1 MSTSPN
7 NNFPIK
13 RKNIIS
19 MAINTSKICY
29 NVFCKF
35 RFKKELEFMK
45 NIIKTKKDSK
55 EVATLI
61 SNTMERDLSKI
72 QEVLDFDLDELIQII
87 GRLDKKQQDEVYSIM
102 INNELEKLKS
112 ITIEQF
118 NSVKRDVDEIT
129 DYYSSKKKEFDV
141 VIEEGDTVANDIL
154 FKVIGINNRKIS
166 LPIDI
171 SNIKNYCFSTELKEE
186 QFYDALMWITLR
198 YIAISRCLL
207 WKKAEEEYEK
217 NKEVNND

>member
-1 MSTSPN
+1 
-7 NNFPIK
+7 
-13 RKNIIS
+13 
-19 MAINTSKICY
+19 
-29 NVFCKF
+29 
-35 RFKKELEFMK
+35 MK

-129 DYYSSKKKEFDV
+129 DYYSSKKEEFDV

-198 YIAISRCLL
+198 YVAISRCLL
-207 WKKAEEEYEK
+207 WKKSEEEYEK

>member
-1 MSTSPN
+1 
-7 NNFPIK
+7 
-13 RKNIIS
+13 
-19 MAINTSKICY
+19 
-29 NVFCKF
+29 
-35 RFKKELEFMK
+35 MK

-72 QEVLDFDLDELIQII
+72 QEILDFDLDELIQII
-87 GRLDKKQQDEVYSIM
+87 GRLDEKQQDEVYSIM

-118 NSVKRDVDEIT
+118 NSIKRDVDEIT
-129 DYYSSKKKEFDV
+129 DYYSSKKEEFDV

-154 FKVIGINNRKIS
+154 FKVIGKNNRKIS

-171 SNIKNYCFSTELKEE
+171 SIIKNYCFSTELKEE

-198 YIAISRCLL
+198 YVAISRCLL
-207 WKKAEEEYEK
+207 WKKSEEEYEK

>member
-1 MSTSPN
+1 
-7 NNFPIK
+7 
-13 RKNIIS
+13 
-19 MAINTSKICY
+19 
-29 NVFCKF
+29 
-35 RFKKELEFMK
+35 MK

-87 GRLDKKQQDEVYSIM
+87 GRLDEKQQDEVYSIM

-129 DYYSSKKKEFDV
+129 DYYSSKKEEFDV

-198 YIAISRCLL
+198 YVAISRCLL
-207 WKKAEEEYEK
+207 WKKSEEEYEK

>member
-1 MSTSPN
+1 
-7 NNFPIK
+7 
-13 RKNIIS
+13 
-19 MAINTSKICY
+19 
-29 NVFCKF
+29 
-35 RFKKELEFMK
+35 MK

-87 GRLDKKQQDEVYSIM
+87 GRLEEKQQDEVYSIM

-118 NSVKRDVDEIT
+118 NSVKRNVDEIT
-129 DYYSSKKKEFDV
+129 DYYSSKKEEFDV

-198 YIAISRCLL
+198 YVAISRCLL
-207 WKKAEEEYEK
+207 WKKSEEEYEK